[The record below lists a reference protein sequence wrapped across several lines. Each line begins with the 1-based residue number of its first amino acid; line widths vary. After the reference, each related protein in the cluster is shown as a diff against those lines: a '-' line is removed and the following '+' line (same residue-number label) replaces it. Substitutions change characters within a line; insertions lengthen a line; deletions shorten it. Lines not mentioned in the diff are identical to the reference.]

1 MRNELRQGDHRQGQS
16 VQSGKPVKEKERR
29 ENSPETQPIL
39 QVCFSTGRMWAA
51 QVAQEVLGIHGDL
64 GGP

>member
-1 MRNELRQGDHRQGQS
+1 MKTGRSQIGTERSVRKTWRNC
-16 VQSGKPVKEKERR
+16 EKERR

-51 QVAQEVLGIHGDL
+51 QEAREVLGIHGDL
-64 GGP
+64 DGP